1 MTRRGVLSLNHEE
14 PSNDLWEAALKV
26 VIMWKDFGSPPATR
40 TAAVSMM
47 RQQYDAADEEER
59 QVALDVVAVA
69 HSVAV
74 ASVPQHVRRRFKLI
88 PFATSSDIDHA
99 AVADDVERAAPG
111 VPPAARNTLIDW
123 VIYWHWMR

>member
-1 MTRRGVLSLNHEE
+1 MTRRGVLSLDREQ

-40 TAAVSMM
+40 AEAVRMM
-47 RQQYDAADEEER
+47 RQEYDAADEGER
-59 QVALDVVAVA
+59 QVTLDVVTVA

-88 PFATSSDIDHA
+88 RSATSSDIDHA
-99 AVADDVERAAPG
+99 AVADDVERAARG
-111 VPPAARNTLIDW
+111 VPPAARSALIDW
-123 VIYWHWMR
+123 VIYWHWER